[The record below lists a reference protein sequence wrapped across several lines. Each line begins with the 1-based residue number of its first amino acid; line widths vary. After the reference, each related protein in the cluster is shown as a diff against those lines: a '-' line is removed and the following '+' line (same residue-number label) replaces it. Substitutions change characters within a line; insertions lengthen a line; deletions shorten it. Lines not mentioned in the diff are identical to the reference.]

1 MNQIPDPCVAA
12 GVATQGGT
20 KHSKGKLAAFLLA
33 AFVLIAILSACG
45 SDNASQSTGTGA
57 QAPAF
62 TLSDQSGQTYNFTP
76 GDGKDH
82 VLVFYMGYF

>member
-1 MNQIPDPCVAA
+1 MTADSAPERDRRP
-12 GVATQGGT
+12 GR
-20 KHSKGKLAAFLLA
+20 GKLAVFLLA